1 MSIQAMPTQTQSDAA
16 PAAYHASAPL
26 RPAKVT
32 LAPAPVREPG
42 LSRAAWASG
51 AVLLLFV
58 GWVLVSAFGAGAV
71 MPGTPAAQ
79 GVLPAQGALTLCVFA
94 MAIWLWM
101 FSTVDDTYVALGAAT
116 ALVMMGV
123 VRDSDLF
130 VSLGEDTV
138 WLLLGAFLIAAGVS
152 ASGLATRV
160 AAFVVT
166 GARSPTQLAHLCTA
180 ALVATAF
187 MVPATSGRA
196 ALTLPVFVALAGV
209 LGDRPALVR
218 ALALMFPSVILLS
231 AVASY
236 LGAGAHLI
244 TNQILQA
251 ADAPGF
257 SFASWLKYGL
267 PLAVLSSHVCTE
279 LIMWLFVPRDE
290 RRKPLRVTVA
300 DMQQHA
306 DTPLSGPLGK
316 DQARAA
322 GLVGLAMLMWCTEPL
337 HGLHP
342 AVVALACGL
351 VMTHPSVG
359 AVSLAKGLKS
369 VPWSL
374 LMFMAATLT
383 LGTALVKSGA
393 ADWLASQTLGQ
404 LRGSGRQAALGFV
417 VAVVLLSTAAH
428 LVIQS
433 RSARSAVLIPIII
446 ALAPGV
452 GVSPTAAAM
461 ASTAAAGFCHTLT
474 SSAKPMTL
482 YSRVSGAPTYAPSDL
497 LRLSA
502 WLAPLSALLVL
513 LFSLLLWPLLGLP
526 LFTTP

>member
-1 MSIQAMPTQTQSDAA
+1 MPI
-16 PAAYHASAPL
+16 SA
-26 RPAKVT
+26 
-32 LAPAPVREPG
+32 REPG
-42 LSRAAWASG
+42 LPLAAWVSG
-51 AVLLLFV
+51 VLLLLFV
-58 GWVLVSAFGAGAV
+58 AWVLVSAFGAGAIL
-71 MPGTPAAQ
+71 PGTPALQ
-79 GVLPAQGALTLCVFA
+79 GALPAQGALTLCVFA
-94 MAIWLWM
+94 IAIWLWM
-101 FSTVDDTYVALGAAT
+101 FSSVDDTYVALGAAT

-166 GARSPTQLAHLCTA
+166 GARSPAQLAHLCTA

-209 LGDRPALVR
+209 LSDRPALVR
-218 ALALMFPSVILLS
+218 ALALLFPSVILLS

-251 ADAPGF
+251 ADMPGF
-257 SFASWLKYGL
+257 SFASWLKFGL
-267 PLAVLSSHVCTE
+267 PLAVLASHACAV
-279 LIMWLFVPRDE
+279 LILWLFVPQDE
-290 RRKPLRVTVA
+290 RRQPLRVTVA
-300 DMQQHA
+300 DMQAHA
-306 DTPLSGPLGK
+306 DTPLSGPLLKG
-316 DQARAA
+316 QGRAA
-322 GLVGLAMLMWCTEPL
+322 SLVGLAMLLWCTEPL

-342 AVVALACGL
+342 AMVALACGL
-351 VMTHPSVG
+351 VMTHPTVG
-359 AVSLAKGLKS
+359 AVSLTKALKS

-393 ADWLASQTLGQ
+393 ADWLAAQTLGQ
-404 LRGSGRQAALGFV
+404 LRGTGRLAALGFL

-433 RSARSAVLIPIII
+433 RSARSAVLIPIVI

-482 YSRVSGAPTYAPSDL
+482 YAHVSGTPTYAPADL
-497 LRLSA
+497 LRMSA

-513 LFSLLLWPLLGLP
+513 LFALLLWPALGLP
-526 LFTTP
+526 VLVAP